1 MQKITP
7 EISVVI
13 LCYRAEELAFQF
25 VSEVK
30 KSLESEGLNYELV
43 LVANYHKGGLSSDKT
58 PEIVRNLAKKDSTI
72 NVVAKEKKGMMGWDM
87 RSGLEAASGR
97 TIAVIDGDGQMPASD
112 IIKVYKALILGN
124 FDMAKTYRVARGD
137 GTLRLIISVVFNIMV
152 KILFPKVKVK
162 DINSKP
168 KIFTREAYE
177 KLQLASDRWFIDA
190 EIIIQASYQNFK
202 ITEVPTVFHINRHR
216 ASFIRFG
223 AVVEFLFDLIHYRIL
238 WRKTFN
244 DKIFQ

>member
-13 LCYRAEELAFQF
+13 LCYRAEELASQF

-30 KSLESEGLNYELV
+30 KNLDSEGLDYELV
-43 LVANYHKGGLSSDKT
+43 LVANYHQGSLSSDKT
-58 PEIVRNLAKKDSTI
+58 PEIVSNLAKRDATI
-72 NVVAKEKKGMMGWDM
+72 NVVAKEKRRMMGWDM
-87 RSGLEAASGR
+87 RSGLETASGR

-112 IIKVYKALILGN
+112 IIKVYKALTSGN
-124 FDMAKTYRVARGD
+124 FDMAKTYRIARGD
-137 GTLRLIISVVFNIMV
+137 GVLRLIISVVFNVMV
-152 KILFPKVKVK
+152 KILFPKVKVR
-162 DINSKP
+162 DVNSKP
-168 KIFTREAYE
+168 KIFTREAY
-177 KLQLASDRWFIDA
+177 KRLRLANNRWFIDA

-202 ITEVPTVFHINRHR
+202 ITEIPTVFHVNRHR

-223 AVVEFLFDLIHYRIL
+223 AIIEFLFDLVRYRIF